1 VRRGPNP
8 KTFMF
13 MAIGTFILG
22 LGASYMGYSQMTAA
36 QGEIATLKG
45 EVKDEKEVQSELDT
59 AKAALDECSV
69 KLQHLE
75 QGIPELAYI
84 PTLMTE
90 LEKTGKQFGI
100 KVLGV
105 RPMPKS
111 QTAAS
116 AKQVEGGADKKQA
129 YEELSIEI
137 KGIGTYGSVMRWVN
151 SLQQFP
157 KIVAA
162 RSVQLSPKVDP
173 GKAQHELDMTVE
185 LKAYVFRQPAAK
197 APKADLENKSASTG
211 VKRNAG

>member
-1 VRRGPNP
+1 MRRGPNP

-22 LGASYMGYSQMTAA
+22 LGASYMGYSQVTAA
-36 QGEIATLKG
+36 QGEVASLKA

-59 AKAALDECSV
+59 AKAALDECSI

-105 RPMPKS
+105 RPMVKEANNAVK
-111 QTAAS
+111 TD
-116 AKQVEGGADKKQA
+116 EGGGPQKKA
-129 YEELSIEI
+129 YQELSIEV

-173 GKAQHELDMTVE
+173 GKGSNELDMTVE
-185 LKAYVFRQPAAK
+185 LKAYVFKQPSDKVQKAA
-197 APKADLENKSASTG
+197 LENKSASNG